1 MFEELPKRI
10 FKKGEEP
17 PVTQI
22 NNNCRIDYIMRK
34 FETWLP
40 KSWILRKFENI
51 LGELLLMTFSY
62 ALQIWEIEV
71 IPKIE
76 KLCGKKPEKGFKNS
90 PRYTNWMEAA
100 NVSYEEIIWLDV
112 NDEGQNMFQSNCLLD
127 VNDEGQNLFQSNCLM
142 DVNDE
147 GQNPPVQMD

>member
-1 MFEELPKRI
+1 MVMDLEK
-10 FKKGEEP
+10 
-17 PVTQI
+17 V
-22 NNNCRIDYIMRK
+22 RK
-34 FETWLP
+34 YPWGVAAYDLLC
-40 KSWILRKFENI
+40 KSIAKNRDKLKDKTTSYVENI

-62 ALQIWEIEV
+62 ALQIWETEV
-71 IPKIE
+71 VPKIE
-76 KLCGKKPEKGFKNS
+76 KLCGKKPEKSFENN

-147 GQNPPVQMD
+147 GQNLPV